1 MEMIN
6 FIFYLD
12 LNNYNNIINK
22 SFLINN
28 FLFHLFFSKYLYK
41 KNFWFYFKIYF
52 NKYLWLMLIIFIFMK
67 Y

>member
-1 MEMIN
+1 MVKKKIKMEMIN

-41 KNFWFYFKIYF
+41 KNF
-52 NKYLWLMLIIFIFMK
+52 
-67 Y
+67 

>member
-1 MEMIN
+1 MVKKKIKMEMIN

-28 FLFHLFFSKYLYK
+28 FLFHLFFLNIYIKKIFGFILKYILI
-41 KNFWFYFKIYF
+41 NIYG
-52 NKYLWLMLIIFIFMK
+52 
-67 Y
+67 